1 MKQKKLLPAGAGTER
16 NSGIEAIKVM
26 AILIIIINHT
36 FQTFESGSQY
46 TASQDYV
53 LKLTTATTS
62 IQQIICTI
70 LRYGGSLGN
79 NIFFVCSAWFLLD
92 SKRADKKKWISM
104 FSDIWFISLFI
115 LGAASL
121 SGSCRLS
128 TKIVIKSLFPVTME
142 NNWYMT
148 CYLLFYPIHPALNS
162 IIDRMEQK
170 QLLRVTIV
178 LLVLYAGISYVI
190 HRKLF
195 MSWLVLWITLY
206 FTIAYM
212 KKYLKE
218 SSEKRLFNV
227 LLIVTGL
234 LGNTGMV
241 LITNFLG
248 LRVELLHDKLLYWNV
263 NNSPFLIMTAVGML
277 NSGRKAGGK
286 NYLINRLSGL
296 SMLIYLFH
304 ENLIIRTC
312 YRPQWVDFVYQICGQ
327 NYLMGGVILALVI
340 FTASAAVSFVYEKTV
355 QKPVHD
361 AAWKMYTYVAKAYQ
375 KLETV
380 LLSFR

>member
-115 LGAASL
+115 LGAASM

-142 NNWYMT
+142 NNW
-148 CYLLFYPIHPALNS
+148 
-162 IIDRMEQK
+162 
-170 QLLRVTIV
+170 
-178 LLVLYAGISYVI
+178 
-190 HRKLF
+190 
-195 MSWLVLWITLY
+195 
-206 FTIAYM
+206 
-212 KKYLKE
+212 
-218 SSEKRLFNV
+218 
-227 LLIVTGL
+227 
-234 LGNTGMV
+234 
-241 LITNFLG
+241 
-248 LRVELLHDKLLYWNV
+248 
-263 NNSPFLIMTAVGML
+263 
-277 NSGRKAGGK
+277 
-286 NYLINRLSGL
+286 
-296 SMLIYLFH
+296 
-304 ENLIIRTC
+304 
-312 YRPQWVDFVYQICGQ
+312 
-327 NYLMGGVILALVI
+327 
-340 FTASAAVSFVYEKTV
+340 
-355 QKPVHD
+355 
-361 AAWKMYTYVAKAYQ
+361 
-375 KLETV
+375 
-380 LLSFR
+380 